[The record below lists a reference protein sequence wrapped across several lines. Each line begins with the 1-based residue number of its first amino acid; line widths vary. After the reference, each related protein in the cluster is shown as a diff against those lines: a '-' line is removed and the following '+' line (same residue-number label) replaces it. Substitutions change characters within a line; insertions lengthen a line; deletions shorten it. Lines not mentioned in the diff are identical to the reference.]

1 MALLTTSQV
10 NQPTKLTSSLH
21 NSALWKCWVQNHQ
34 VSYTYWDSCFFKTN
48 MGHGSGCTTVLIGMH
63 HVFLNRVKIHGVRQ
77 YTAIFTV
84 CIV

>member
-10 NQPTKLTSSLH
+10 SRPTKLTCSLH
-21 NSALWKCWVQNHQ
+21 NSHCENHQ